1 MNYKLKT
8 SVGNDFTTVS
18 KEAKQIATDKN
29 ITVEFEFNECICL
42 VNSTT
47 NLDLLS
53 RDYMNHWIMDWKQIG
68 ADCEEEYSTSV
79 KLELEKRKKAQQEK
93 FDLQQIE
100 YKKKEDAERLA
111 FLNKTDGVE
120 MEFSLKENWELGKS
134 RNTDSYGACIYE
146 YAEGWAKL
154 MQVEAKEKG
163 FTNIDVVVLSGI
175 AQKTSHE
182 MDFLGITGFMYG
194 ASVQILS
201 QCWKYG
207 KELRKWHNKEYKHEG
222 DGVVNPAILTIEG

>member
-8 SVGNDFTTVS
+8 SIGNDFTTVS
-18 KEAKQIATDKN
+18 EEAKQIATDKKT
-29 ITVEFEFNECICL
+29 TVEFEFNECICL

-47 NLDLLS
+47 NLDLLY

-68 ADCEEEYSTSV
+68 ADCVEEYSTDV
-79 KLELEKRKKAQQEK
+79 KVELEKRKKARQEK
-93 FDLQQIE
+93 SDLQQIE

-111 FLNKTDGVE
+111 FSNKTAGVQ
-120 MEFSLKENWELGKS
+120 MEFYSKEDWELGKS
-134 RNTDSYGACIYE
+134 KNTDGYGACIYE

-154 MQVEAKEKG
+154 MQAEAKEKG

-182 MDFLGITGFMYG
+182 MGFLGITGFMYG

-207 KELRKWHNKEYKHEG
+207 EELRKWHNKEYNHEG
-222 DGVVNPAILTIEG
+222 DGVVNPAILTIES